1 MYETQRDQMYNQQ
14 FNVDQTS
21 FAIETVRSTQTT
33 VATMKTAAKTLKK
46 ENKKINLSEIED
58 MQDEME
64 GGRAADAITL
74 YDNVKLTEPR
84 FLCADMLE
92 DVGEIGEILGRSY
105 GCPDG
110 VEEEDLDAELACLD
124 DEIATD
130 EVDFA
135 TSEAAPASR
144 DSYLSNLPA
153 NPTAA
158 PSVFSRAEATA
169 SAPQASSAYNALA

>member
-64 GGRAADAITL
+64 GRIAAD
-74 YDNVKLTEPR
+74 V
-84 FLCADMLE
+84 
-92 DVGEIGEILGRSY
+92 
-105 GCPDG
+105 
-110 VEEEDLDAELACLD
+110 
-124 DEIATD
+124 
-130 EVDFA
+130 
-135 TSEAAPASR
+135 
-144 DSYLSNLPA
+144 
-153 NPTAA
+153 
-158 PSVFSRAEATA
+158 
-169 SAPQASSAYNALA
+169 